1 MKETAK
7 LLAQTTIVSV
17 AAIPLTIIGM
27 GIGGWIWS
35 EKVEPWLEQRKEKS
49 GLTKWKGL
57 RKLRLFSYF
66 PYADVRKRCYISNLE
81 KIPGGKFRKCF

>member
-35 EKVEPWLEQRKEKS
+35 EKVEPWLKQRKEK
-49 GLTKWKGL
+49 
-57 RKLRLFSYF
+57 
-66 PYADVRKRCYISNLE
+66 AD
-81 KIPGGKFRKCF
+81 